1 MAARVPWR
9 QLSPHNAGCYPD
21 AIRQIMQW
29 IWWEVRIDHN
39 HVTMCFLC
47 NICSHVSG
55 YHLVKRAMM
64 ELAPVKG
71 TLDSRAMKRI
81 GKTTTIRTPIAKPIL
96 KVLQGFAIR
105 DNCIHTSTLLHC

>member
-1 MAARVPWR
+1 MAARAPWR
-9 QLSPHNAGCYPD
+9 QLSAHNAGCYPD

-29 IWWEVRIDHN
+29 MWWEVRIDHN

-64 ELAPVKG
+64 ELALLKG
-71 TLDSRAMKRI
+71 TLHLGAVKRI
-81 GKTTTIRTPIAKPIL
+81 GGEKKKT
-96 KVLQGFAIR
+96 
-105 DNCIHTSTLLHC
+105 NHTLHCV